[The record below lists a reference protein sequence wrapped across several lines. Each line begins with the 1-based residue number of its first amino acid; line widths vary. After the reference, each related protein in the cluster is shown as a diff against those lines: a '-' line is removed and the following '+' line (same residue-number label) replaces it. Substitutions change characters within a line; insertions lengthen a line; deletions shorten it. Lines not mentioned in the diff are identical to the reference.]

1 MFQRELDPLHFEKK
15 ISDHNIDLS
24 VIVPV
29 FDEAES
35 IQELVRE
42 ITQVLS
48 SQKWDYEILLID
60 DGSTDN
66 TFQLLETLHQKDKH
80 IRAIQ
85 FRRNFGKAE
94 ALSAGFWASSG
105 DIVVTMD
112 GDLQDDPAEIPSL
125 AAKLNEGYDLVS
137 GWKKNRKDPISKR
150 FPSRIW
156 NRMTSFMTGLKLHD
170 FNCGIKIYRREVA
183 KSIHVYGELHRYIPA
198 LAKWGGFRVGEMVV
212 NHRPRRFGQSKYGV
226 SRFFKGFLD
235 LITVMFL
242 SRYTRRPLH
251 LFGMWG
257 LLFGI
262 TGTGITAILIIL
274 RITKAIYL
282 TNRPILFIGIL
293 FLIIGMQLFSIG
305 LLGEMITRSQSQGRR
320 YAIRRFLGE

>member
-1 MFQRELDPLHFEKK
+1 MLKSGQYV
-15 ISDHNIDLS
+15 DLS

-29 FDEAES
+29 FNEVDS
-35 IQELVRE
+35 VQELAAE
-42 ITQVLS
+42 LTKVLS
-48 SQKWDYEILLID
+48 AHKWQYELLLID
-60 DGSTDN
+60 DGSTDG
-66 TFQLLETLHQKDKH
+66 TFPLLEKLHQNDHH
-80 IRAIQ
+80 IRVIQ
-85 FRRNFGKAE
+85 FRRNFGKSE
-94 ALSAGFWASSG
+94 ALSAGFSVARG
-105 DIVVTMD
+105 QLIITMD

-125 AAKLNEGYDLVS
+125 VTKLNEGYDLVS
-137 GWKKNRKDPISKR
+137 GWKKCRKDPLSKR
-150 FPSRIW
+150 FPSKVW
-156 NRMTSFMTGLKLHD
+156 NRMTSLMTGLRLHD
-170 FNCGIKIYRREVA
+170 FNCGIKIYRHEVV

-198 LAKWGGFRVGEMVV
+198 LAKWEGYRVGEMVV
-212 NHRPRRFGQSKYGV
+212 NHRPRKFGQSKYGV

-262 TGTGITAILIIL
+262 AGTGITLTLIVL

-282 TNRPILFIGIL
+282 SNRPILFIGIL

-305 LLGEMITRSQSQGRR
+305 LLGEMITRSQSKGRG